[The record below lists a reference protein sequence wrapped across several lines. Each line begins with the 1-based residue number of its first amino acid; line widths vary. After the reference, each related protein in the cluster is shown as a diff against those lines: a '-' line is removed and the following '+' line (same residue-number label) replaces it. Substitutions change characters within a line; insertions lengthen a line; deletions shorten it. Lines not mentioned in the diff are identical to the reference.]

1 MGLNKMFLNLYS
13 DIVKTNY
20 YPSLEKALLKKKT
33 IQRFPNNKEIEISLA
48 EKDMYNIQS
57 KNRLYMLELLENFNN
72 KELVSIDN
80 PDITI
85 EHIFPQNPDSKWYD
99 LLDTNSIKL
108 MQEKYLNTIANLTL
122 SGNNGSLGN
131 KLFSEKKYLNKDGK
145 EQGYIFSN
153 LRLNSY
159 LKEIDHWNIETLQK
173 RYAILL
179 ERFLQIW
186 QYPDVIID
194 EDEAETDED
203 FNIYNAPDPRNKK
216 LDYFIFK
223 DEKIITDEV
232 SKMYY
237 HVVKMIFEENPSA
250 FNHPDL
256 KILLGISSNPKDLR
270 SPYSLNSSYYIEA
283 NIDNNTKFKK
293 LKTLLT
299 KFDYEEELLINFSN
313 KELDDIESETKDRA
327 YWDEK
332 TNIESL
338 KIIDDCINIINE
350 FEPKLRLNYT
360 QSYVGLTEGLKR
372 QNFVIF
378 VPKQEFVRAEV
389 HISENE
395 SWFKKLENSNFTV
408 NSIGK
413 RGRIKFRISKLDII
427 NKKVLLK
434 DLFETAYSAWN

>member
-72 KELVSIDN
+72 KEFVSIDN

-85 EHIFPQNPDSKWYD
+85 EHIFPQNPDSKWYE

-237 HVVKMIFEENPSA
+237 HVVKMVFEENPSA